1 MAAYASPPR
10 FWPLPLKSHETHWES
25 NIMAGVQFLADL
37 YQGSWNAELF
47 QVPAPP
53 VDEARISD
61 ILRKY
66 GELLDQFPPSEVETL
81 GRIPEELMVLMAQN
95 GFFGL
100 SIPAAYGG
108 AGMNT
113 LEYLRVVEGIAKLD
127 LSVALVSLAHLSIG
141 VKGLVLFG
149 NDEQRAKY
157 LPRAASGGTIFAYAL
172 TEPQIGSD
180 AKHITTRAELSDDGR
195 AYVLNGQKTYI
206 TNANYAGAMTVFAQ
220 LDPAKPG
227 FMGAFIV
234 ETGWDGI
241 TIGKDMPKMGLKASS
256 TAAVQFRDVRIPVE
270 NLLGKPG
277 DGFKIAMTILNYG
290 RLGLGAASVG
300 LMEQSL
306 HDMLKRAANRVQFG
320 TAIMHFPLIQEK
332 IVKARV
338 YSAVSAAMNL
348 FAAKL
353 LDRYPLADLAVET
366 SHCKLFG
373 TTRAWDILND
383 ALQVAGGSGY
393 LATQPYE
400 KRLRDFRVATVF
412 EGTTEIHSIYPP
424 LFVMRRITRQL
435 GDRSLG
441 ILARLGHIIS
451 GLYKGVDCPVRFE
464 HRMLRKAA
472 RFARRNASAIKR
484 RLYAGLIVYG
494 KKISRKEF
502 LLRRLT
508 TLSLYAY
515 GTLALLGRF
524 DQQHQGD
531 PDPIGLLVLKAF
543 VEEGRRARKDSRH
556 LFETKLDALTRQ
568 LFHHMNTD

>member
-1 MAAYASPPR
+1 M
-10 FWPLPLKSHETHWES
+10 TG
-25 NIMAGVQFLADL
+25 IQFLADL
-37 YQGSWNAELF
+37 YQGLWNAELF
-47 QVPAPP
+47 QIPPPP
-53 VDEARISD
+53 VDEAKISD
-61 ILRKY
+61 ILQKY
-66 GELLDQFPPSEVETL
+66 RDLVDQFPPSEVEAL
-81 GRIPEELMVLMAQN
+81 GRIPEELLALMAQN

-108 AGMNT
+108 GGLNT
-113 LEYLRVVEGIAKLD
+113 QEYLRVVEGIAKLD

-157 LPRAASGGTIFAYAL
+157 LPRAASGETIFAYAL

-180 AKHITTRAELSDDGR
+180 AKNITTRAELSDDGLT
-195 AYVLNGQKTYI
+195 YVLNGQKTYI

-220 LDPAKPG
+220 LDPANPG

-241 TIGKDMPKMGLKASS
+241 KIGKDMPKMGLKASS
-256 TAAVQFRDVRIPVE
+256 TAAVQFRDVRVPVE
-270 NLLGKPG
+270 NLLGNPG

-306 HDMLKRAANRVQFG
+306 YDMLKRAANRVQFG
-320 TAIMHFPLIQEK
+320 TPIMHFPLIQEK

-338 YSAVSAAMNL
+338 YSAVSAAMNT

-353 LDRYPLADLAVET
+353 LDQYPLADLAVET

-373 TTRAWDILND
+373 TTRAWDTLND
-383 ALQVAGGSGY
+383 ALQVSGGSGY

-435 GDRSLG
+435 GDRSQG
-441 ILARLGHIIS
+441 ILARLGRIIS

-464 HRMLRKAA
+464 HRVLRKAA
-472 RFARRNASAIKR
+472 RFARRNAATIKR
-484 RLYAGLIVYG
+484 RLYAGLVVYG

-508 TLSLYAY
+508 TLSLYVY
-515 GTLALLGRF
+515 GILALLARY
-524 DQQHQGD
+524 DQQHQSD

-543 VEEGRRARKDSRH
+543 VEEGRRACKDSRH
-556 LFETKLDALTRQ
+556 MFETKIDALTRQ
-568 LFHHMNTD
+568 LFHQMTTD

>member
-1 MAAYASPPR
+1 MA
-10 FWPLPLKSHETHWES
+10 
-25 NIMAGVQFLADL
+25 VQFLADL
-37 YQGSWNAELF
+37 YRGTWNAELF
-47 QVPAPP
+47 QVPDPA
-53 VDEARISD
+53 VDEAKIGD

-66 GELLDQFPPSEVETL
+66 REIVEQFPPSEVEAL
-81 GRIPEELMVLMAQN
+81 GRIPAELLARMGEN
-95 GFFGL
+95 GLFGL
-100 SIPAAYGG
+100 SIPEAYGG
-108 AGMNT
+108 AGLNT
-113 LEYLRVVEGIAKLD
+113 QEYLRVVEGIARLD

-149 NDEQRAKY
+149 SDEQRAKY
-157 LPRAASGGTIFAYAL
+157 LPRAASGETIFAYAL
-172 TEPQIGSD
+172 TEPLIGSD
-180 AKHITTRAELSDDGR
+180 AKHITTRAELTDDGR
-195 AYVLNGQKTYI
+195 TYVLNGQKTYI

-227 FMGAFIV
+227 FMGAFVV

-241 TIGKDMPKMGLKASS
+241 KIGKDMPKMGLKASS
-256 TAAVQFRDVRIPVE
+256 TAAVQFHDVRVPVE

-320 TAIMHFPLIQEK
+320 TPIMRFPLIQEK

-338 YSAVSAAMNL
+338 NGTVSAAMNT

-353 LDRYPLADLAVET
+353 LDRHPLADLAIET

-373 TTRAWDILND
+373 TTRAWDTLND
-383 ALQVAGGSGY
+383 ALQVAGGAGY

-435 GDRSLG
+435 GDRSWG
-441 ILARLGHIIS
+441 IVERLSHIIS
-451 GLYKGVDCPVRFE
+451 GLYKGVNCPLRFE
-464 HRMLRKAA
+464 HRVLRKAA
-472 RFARRNASAIKR
+472 RFARRNAASVKR
-484 RLYAGLIVYG
+484 RLYAGLVVYG
-494 KKISRKEF
+494 KEISRKEF
-502 LLRRLT
+502 LLRRIT
-508 TLSLYAY
+508 TLSLHVY
-515 GTLALLGRF
+515 GTLALLARY
-524 DQQHQGD
+524 HQEHKGD
-531 PDPIGLLVLKAF
+531 PDPGGLLVFKAF
-543 VEEGRRARKDSRH
+543 LEEGRRARKDCRNF
-556 LFETKLDALTRQ
+556 LETKLDALTRQ
-568 LFHHMNTD
+568 VFHHLTMDPGDKGP